1 MQIHVEEPEMI
12 NYTGKVGM
20 FNVEI
25 GVPLVHLA
33 LRQQSIFYY
42 MMFCVIRKKSKN
54 RIPPLFT
61 FTFHK
66 QILAF
71 SARTHLISYN

>member
-42 MMFCVIRKKSKN
+42 MMFCVIRKKIKKSN
-54 RIPPLFT
+54 SSTVYVHVSQTNSGLLSS
-61 FTFHK
+61 H
-66 QILAF
+66 A
-71 SARTHLISYN
+71 SY